1 MDETA
6 QLPVTTA
13 AENEDRKG
21 RRQSEGG
28 SFVQRSAGLSNDWK
42 LDVREAR
49 KFDSSFPD
57 HGTTRDSFPDQRTGG
72 V

>member
-1 MDETA
+1 M
-6 QLPVTTA
+6 
-13 AENEDRKG
+13 
-21 RRQSEGG
+21 
-28 SFVQRSAGLSNDWK
+28 QRSAGLSNDWK

-57 HGTTRDSFPDQRTGG
+57 HGTTRDSFPDQRTGD